1 MRAPDLF
8 SALVAYAASCQ
19 FEHRNW
25 YQKDAVQLRL
35 KSGASK
41 AHTPSIANSRC
52 QCLASA
58 ALISKKSYL
67 WFQKYVLRFLESS
80 DSTDLTTQAVL
91 SPVVAVLRFL
101 ESVRHCSGDLARSTV
116 GVESLRNQEF
126 I

>member
-8 SALVAYAASCQ
+8 PALVTYAASCQ

-41 AHTPSIANSRC
+41 AHTPSIASSKR
-52 QCLASA
+52 QCLASV

-67 WFQKYVLRFLESS
+67 WFQKYVLRFESRA
-80 DSTDLTTQAVL
+80 STDLTTQAVL
-91 SPVVAVLRFL
+91 SPVVAALRFL

-116 GVESLRNQEF
+116 GVESL
-126 I
+126 